1 VLCKPLRDLIF
12 TVGIIFILLVLCF
25 PRGLSGIVDSRIR
38 PLLRGLAVS
47 GRKQG

>member
-1 VLCKPLRDLIF
+1 VLIKRLSDPVF

-25 PRGLSGIVDSRIR
+25 PRGLSGIVDFRIR